1 MPLIRPGLVARA
13 DPGIGLTPPRPHPC
27 IIIKVHPNGNAVMAY
42 ISHSADLY
50 RKHAP
55 LTRWMAPDAFAPG
68 GPLTDDLGVIGLVG
82 HDGIPAAH
90 TVIPHCD
97 GVLMGSA
104 FVRLTRAVQLP
115 PDQWQRVRDAI
126 AAMVR

>member
-13 DPGIGLTPPRPHPC
+13 DPGIGLIPPRAHPC

-50 RKHAP
+50 LKHAP
-55 LTRWMAPDAFAPG
+55 LTRWMAAAAFAPD

-82 HDGIPAAH
+82 LDGIPAAH
-90 TVIPHCD
+90 LVLPHRD
-97 GVLMGSA
+97 GVMMGSA
-104 FVRLTRAVQLP
+104 VVRLTRAVQLP
-115 PDQWQRVRDAI
+115 PDQWERVRSAI
-126 AAMVR
+126 ALMMK